1 MMKFNQRRMQE
12 AMRRLGVQQQDIE
25 AEEVIIKGKDRDIII
40 TKPQVVKVNLM
51 GQDTFQIVGNV
62 EEKEKGYEPSEE
74 DINLIVEKT
83 NIERD
88 KAIEILKR
96 NNGDIAQSILEIS
109 EKK

>member
-1 MMKFNQRRMQE
+1 
-12 AMRRLGVQQQDIE
+12 MRRLGVQQQDIE